1 MSQHTSRGRHRAPS
15 RLSTAVSST
24 ARVSAAVAV
33 SGGLVAAVAA
43 PADAAQAVGSMAAAP
58 AAPAAPA
65 AAPAA
70 PVAAPAVGSVAASG
84 AISHGRVTLP
94 RIEFADDLIIV
105 KKAKKRETTTE
116 PQREL
121 RSERRAQPQRTERN
135 RSERRSAEHSHQTR
149 TPERER
155 RSTTEREQAPTRT
168 TSRSTERPEAPKTEP
183 APAPSTST
191 SSKGAQVVEIAKRY
205 IGTPYVYGG
214 STPSGFDCSGFTS
227 YMFRQVGVEL
237 PRTARAQQA
246 FATRIS
252 DPRPGDL
259 VFYNFP
265 ATHVMIYVGNGL
277 VIDSPSPG
285 KTVQVHKMWGSNISY
300 GRVL

>member
-1 MSQHTSRGRHRAPS
+1 MSQHTPRGRHRAPS
-15 RLSTAVSST
+15 RLSSAVSST

-43 PADAAQAVGSMAAAP
+43 PADAATAVGTVVP
-58 AAPAAPA
+58 G

-70 PVAAPAVGSVAASG
+70 PVAAPAAPVAPVAAPPVGSVAASG
-84 AISHGRVTLP
+84 AIAHGRVTLP

-105 KKAKKRETTTE
+105 KKARKSETKSEPKRDF
-116 PQREL
+116 
-121 RSERRAQPQRTERN
+121 RSERSAQPQRTERKK
-135 RSERRSAEHSHQTR
+135 RERTEHSHATS
-149 TPERER
+149 TPERR
-155 RSTTEREQAPTRT
+155 TTTDRDEAPTRT

-183 APAPSTST
+183 APAPTAPA

-227 YMFRQVGVEL
+227 YVYRQIGIEL

-246 FATRIS
+246 FATRTS
-252 DPRPGDL
+252 SPRPGDL
-259 VFYNFP
+259 VFYNYP

-300 GRVL
+300 GRVM